1 MSDRNVTPI
10 TFLPLEQIALAFAAR
25 RTGPKRYRARC
36 PSCGGRSFK
45 VSICAGN
52 DGRSTLLYSFG
63 QDAPAHNREFLGKSM
78 STSAIIHAL
87 RQFASDGC
95 DKVLRISVRTQHQPR
110 CHLWAIVGW

>member
-25 RTGPKRYRARC
+25 RTGPNRYRARC

-52 DGRSTLLYSFG
+52 DGRSTLLYCFG
-63 QDAPAHNREFLGKSM
+63 
-78 STSAIIHAL
+78 
-87 RQFASDGC
+87 GC
-95 DKVLRISVRTQHQPR
+95 TRPQPR
-110 CHLWAIVGW
+110 VPRKIDEHIGDNTRIETICF